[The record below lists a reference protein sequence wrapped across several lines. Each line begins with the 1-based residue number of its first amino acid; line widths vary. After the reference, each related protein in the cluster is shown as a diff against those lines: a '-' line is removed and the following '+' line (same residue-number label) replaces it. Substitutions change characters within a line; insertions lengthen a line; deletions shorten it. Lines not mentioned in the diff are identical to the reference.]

1 MSAVVAQRRVGRFE
15 LRRILGRGA
24 QATVW
29 LGYDARLDREV
40 AVKLFDPAQVDAVE
54 LNQWL
59 HEARAVSRLTHPNV
73 VPVFEADNV
82 DGQPYLV
89 FELVDGKTLSA
100 VRREK
105 GAFGARQA
113 VGLMLEVLDALAA
126 AHEQG
131 IVHRDLKPSNV
142 LIGSDGRARVMDFG
156 IAARADHGGDGRVVG
171 TPGYMSPE
179 AARGEIPAPAMD
191 VFAAGMLLG
200 ELLLGKPLIV
210 ERDPYRAIERVQEE
224 DFVLP
229 AQARVDDTL
238 RAIVARAVARKA
250 EQRYDGARSMHQ
262 ALTAWLNPEPAPS
275 TDPGEGKGTLDF
287 LLRRMRHKRDF
298 PALSQSIVRVQ
309 RLAISDTETVAGL
322 SAEILKDVAL
332 TNKLLRMVN
341 TVHFSQAGAGQIGT
355 VSRAVSL
362 VGFAG
367 IRNMAL
373 SVVLLEHMQ
382 DKQQAS
388 QMREEFLRALMAG
401 TLAVEMSAS
410 VRQAEEAFIGA
421 MFQNL
426 GRMLTEYYFPDEA
439 QQIRQLARRHE
450 VDASKQEA
458 AAQQVLGLSFQD
470 LGQGVAKSWGLPE
483 GLVLSMKT
491 PPGTPP
497 AREIAGA
504 ADHLRWI
511 GRAANEAADAMLVSE
526 PDALATKLGRLAET
540 YGPSLGLQPK
550 QFIAAAAGARH
561 RMTQLA
567 QGLGLQVAA
576 GEPARRLLDAP
587 VVGVPTPPAEAPD
600 SVDATTPAAAATPSP
615 EPRAAAA
622 AAARRPDGIERLSAG
637 IQQVT
642 ELLAADDVRLNEV
655 LKTVLDSMFEALRFQ
670 RVVLCL
676 RDVKLDAMTGRFGV
690 GHEAVAVSRAIRI
703 PLAPGS
709 PTDVFT
715 AVCSKVLDMQIDDAS
730 APHVARRLPA
740 WFRKSVDAPC
750 FLLLPMK
757 MRDKAFGLIYADR
770 AGSGPLGLSPQEL
783 SMLRTLRS
791 QVVMAFKQADRG

>member
-1 MSAVVAQRRVGRFE
+1 MSAVASEGRVGRFE

-105 GAFGARQA
+105 GALGARQA
-113 VGLMLEVLDALAA
+113 VAMMLEVLDALAA
-126 AHEQG
+126 AHDQG

-156 IAARADHGGDGRVVG
+156 IAARAEHGGDGRVVG

-179 AARGEIPAPAMD
+179 AARGEDPAPSMD

-200 ELLLGKPLIV
+200 ELLLGKPLII
-210 ERDPYRAIERVQEE
+210 ERDPYRAIERVQKE
-224 DFVLP
+224 DFALP

-238 RAIVARAVARKA
+238 RAIVARAVSRKA

-262 ALTAWLNPEPAPS
+262 ALATWLNPEPVAS
-275 TDPGEGKGTLDF
+275 SDPAEGKGTLEF

-341 TVHFSQAGAGQIGT
+341 TVHFSQAGAGQIAT

-382 DKQQAS
+382 NKQQAS

-401 TLAVEMSAS
+401 TLAVEMSLS

-439 QQIRQLARRHE
+439 QQIRQLAGRPE
-450 VDASKQEA
+450 ADAARQEA
-458 AAQQVLGLSFQD
+458 AAQQVLGMSFQD

-483 GLVLSMKT
+483 GLVQSMKMPSGV
-491 PPGTPP
+491 PPS
-497 AREIAGA
+497 REIAGA
-504 ADHLRWI
+504 AEQQRWI
-511 GRAANEAADAMLVSE
+511 GRAANEVADAMLVSE
-526 PDALATKLGRLAET
+526 PDVLPARLGRLAEAF
-540 YGPSLGLQPK
+540 GPSLGLKPK
-550 QFIAAAAGARH
+550 QFMAAAAGARH

-567 QGLGLQVAA
+567 QGLGIQVVV

-587 VVGVPTPPAEAPD
+587 VVDVPPPQAGSSTAAKPAVSAPRP
-600 SVDATTPAAAATPSP
+600 APEIEQPAAS
-615 EPRAAAA
+615 
-622 AAARRPDGIERLSAG
+622 ARRPDGTERLAAG

-642 ELLAADDVRLNEV
+642 ELLAADELRLNEV
-655 LKTVLDSMFEALRFQ
+655 LKIVLDSMLEALQFQ
-670 RVVLCL
+670 RVVFCL

-690 GHEAVAVSRAIRI
+690 GAEAAAVTRAIRI

-715 AVCSKVLDMQIDDAS
+715 AVCNKALDMQIDDAS

-757 MRDKAFGLIYADR
+757 MRDRAFGLLYADR